1 MGVRRLIDLA
11 PGTAA
16 RHANGA
22 RRGVDVNGLHR
33 REIDDQ
39 PVVNHRQSGPVVAAT
54 TNGYVQLILAGKG
67 HGRRHV
73 SRVGTTDDQRRVLVN
88 HGVVES
94 ASIIVA
100 RVIGRNEIAL
110 ESCRKTINGFPV

>member
-1 MGVRRLIDLA
+1 M
-11 PGTAA
+11 TAA
-16 RHANGA
+16 
-22 RRGVDVNGLHR
+22 
-33 REIDDQ
+33 
-39 PVVNHRQSGPVVAAT
+39 
-54 TNGYVQLILAGKG
+54 TNGYVQLIMAGKG

-73 SRVGTTDDQRRVLVN
+73 GRVGTTDDQCRVLVN

-100 RVIGRNEIAL
+100 RVIGCNEITL